1 MDESTLLT
9 ITGDSIGAE
18 DSQEYTSFFVTLDPA
33 KLSLLTLE
41 STTSLF
47 CSYGAIPR
55 MASFYTLTLKNWSPK
70 YSELFVSVGSKSID
84 IDFFLR
90 NQIVEL
96 LNDSDRATMPM
107 DDDSGDDDTP
117 LGAVLDFT
125 STIKLQPSKNV
136 DESGPWPR
144 LAILTNRGQLVCWNL
159 WAKTDASSNKPA
171 DLSKATSKPTNA
183 KVQQSLSTSTM
194 ATSSSVP
201 TFGAPPGAGVPNP
214 FGLTTSSIF
223 AQNSTFKTESDT
235 TTSSIFGK
243 SSNPFGQSPF
253 MNSSKPEATTDTKQ
267 KSSFGFSSFTS
278 ALPKSD
284 ASTTS
289 KLAAAPAAAPF
300 GSTSFGSSFG
310 KSAFGVNNFKMGGES
325 AAASA
330 TPTTSTTTNTSTLK
344 AFSGTSGGF
353 AAFSSTGSNNTSSP
367 FGQFSKGTNSTGGL
381 FDNIGKQ
388 NSTTSSPF
396 SQLSSDRVGGLFSG
410 STNTPSGL
418 TNSESD
424 QKSPFANLSSSTA
437 TTPNAFTTN
446 NSNLFGSATSKVL
459 DAEKKESSPFGK
471 SGFNRIMNT
480 DTPVFTNNTKPTLSF
495 ETKQKI
501 EELESDYEEEELE
514 AESEKESDEESNFSD
529 DFDDAESFVDLA
541 DQTNSIN
548 ESKRPSQSAP
558 ESAAKPAFESSK
570 PAANPA
576 FESSKPTINL
586 VFEPSKPA
594 IKPGFLTASQLANTR
609 AEGLNP
615 EVIRA
620 TNRLQKAPLPLDEQ
634 MDEYDFGFELN
645 SNITAEEAVKNLLA
659 RSSVNFEGAGKLY
672 SDFIIGRAKYYDET
686 IEDIDKMV
694 ADWEEKRLKEKDLE
708 FKEAE
713 EVRQKERQKRLKLFL
728 QKKEK
733 RDIALNEVKKGMKK
747 ISETLNKEV
756 ERRRAEVAE
765 LSEQRA
771 IENEIDAKLREE
783 EENFNV
789 ALKLMTDQ
797 MKEMSH
803 LAEEQERLMTE
814 EAKKEAER
822 LKTLREKTVSDNLKD
837 ENDKQEEGH
846 ASNVSDSFVKIAKTE
861 AEHENGSSK
870 PLTESN
876 ALEPDSTGEEEE
888 SEQLQIGSED
898 TNSTDEKEILDE
910 EQGKS
915 EEQAVPSPES
925 LNEPSGHEESKEE
938 TLCAKSSAQVDHN
951 ADKLNSESA
960 TEAIDN
966 STRHT
971 ADELTEAFA
980 EEQDHTSNDLGHIS
994 SYAGEAGAAFDR
1006 AQEKTTSSENFTK
1019 DDNDKTSTNSSEE
1032 KSNVDSEEGQHS
1044 LTEAGEDKEATTIL
1058 NSSGNQENNEGHIGY
1073 GSSDNDTEQQMPK
1086 NVDNDE
1092 QFELVDKDGT
1102 TTKLPQTDDSG
1113 DVIGQTNDDNKNAPA
1128 VKDTALPSEAQNKKK
1143 SSKLTSMYAEK
1154 NEQVS
1159 ATELS
1164 SKMPTSLI
1172 PDPNISLKMSTHTEL
1187 TSSNI
1192 STIPTLENSQTYTDY
1207 VYIESSIDAH
1217 ADIKK
1222 TITANANIVSDSV
1235 LAIPHYTT
1243 VSTEIE
1249 KMEMSKIS
1257 NFEDDEVYFSKH
1269 YVPMNLPLLHARG
1282 KVTYPD
1288 SFELL
1293 PPLGK
1298 EMKRL
1303 IYDVF
1308 IDFDVL
1314 HKNIIA
1320 MNEYISDQSNSTLI
1334 FHTLEKSSGFSSFW
1348 RFFEAETVLQGLE
1361 KQAKVY
1367 SDLAK
1372 HYDGLDTDSSTLKKD
1387 LFTNFRKLSEYQDS
1401 LNKLTKKDLEFKRS
1415 YMNSN
1420 RPLSFENI
1428 KTRRNL
1434 REKVKVLQ
1442 DIDRTVQS
1450 EVLILKSQIYPE
1462 QIVKHDR
1469 SINSIISSLQSNLY
1483 SHADTIT
1490 SLSDRM
1496 KELKVIEEE
1505 PKRISFKEEEVRN
1518 GRISDITNEPTI
1530 RISGM
1535 FTRISAQRSLADILK
1550 KKANNNRYFSL

>member
-1 MDESTLLT
+1 
-9 ITGDSIGAE
+9 
-18 DSQEYTSFFVTLDPA
+18 
-33 KLSLLTLE
+33 
-41 STTSLF
+41 
-47 CSYGAIPR
+47 
-55 MASFYTLTLKNWSPK
+55 MASFYTLILKDWSPK
-70 YSELFVSVGSKSID
+70 YPELFVSVGSKSID

-90 NQIVEL
+90 NQTVEL

-125 STIKLQPSKNV
+125 STVKVQPSKNV

-183 KVQQSLSTSTM
+183 KVQQSLSTSTK

-201 TFGAPPGAGVPNP
+201 TFEAPPGAGVSNP
-214 FGLTTSSIF
+214 FGSTTSSIF
-223 AQNSTFKTESDT
+223 AQNSTFKTESNT

-243 SSNPFGQSPF
+243 NSNPFGQSPF
-253 MNSSKPEATTDTKQ
+253 MNSKKPEATTDTKQ
-267 KSSFGFSSFTS
+267 TSSFGFSSFAS

-284 ASTTS
+284 ASATS
-289 KLAAAPAAAPF
+289 KSAAAPAAAPF

-310 KSAFGVNNFKMGGES
+310 KSAFGVNNFKMGGEPTP
-325 AAASA
+325 ASA
-330 TPTTSTTTNTSTLK
+330 TLTTSTTTNTSTSK
-344 AFSGTSGGF
+344 AFSGKSGGF

-367 FGQFSKGTNSTGGL
+367 FGQFSKGTNSTVGL
-381 FDNIGKQ
+381 FDNIGKKDA
-388 NSTTSSPF
+388 TTSSPF

-418 TNSESD
+418 FGTKSESE
-424 QKSPFANLSSSTA
+424 QKSPFANLSSST
-437 TTPNAFTTN
+437 TSTPNAFTTN
-446 NSNLFGSATSKVL
+446 NSNLFRSATSKVL

-471 SGFNRIMNT
+471 LGFNSTLNT
-480 DTPVFTNNTKPTLSF
+480 HTPAFTNNTKPTLSF

-514 AESEKESDEESNFSD
+514 AESEKESEEESGISD

-548 ESKRPSQSAP
+548 ESKIPSESASESALEHVP
-558 ESAAKPAFESSK
+558 EISTPAIKPAFELSKPAAKPAFESYKPAAKPAFESSK
-570 PAANPA
+570 PAVKPA
-576 FESSKPTINL
+576 FESSNPAAKP
-586 VFEPSKPA
+586 VFEPFKPA
-594 IKPGFLTASQLANTR
+594 IKSEFLTSPQLANAR
-609 AEGLNP
+609 AERLNT

-634 MDEYDFGFELN
+634 MDEYEFDFELN
-645 SNITAEEAVKNLLA
+645 SNITAEKAIKNLLA
-659 RSSVNFEGAGKLY
+659 RSNVNFEGADKSY

-686 IEDIDKMV
+686 VEDIDKMV
-694 ADWEEKRLKEKDLE
+694 ADWEEKRFKEKDSE

-713 EVRQKERQKRLKLFL
+713 ELRQKERQKRLQLFL
-728 QKKEK
+728 QKREK
-733 RDIALNEVKKGMKK
+733 RDVALNEVKEGMKK
-747 ISETLNKEV
+747 ISQTLSKEV
-756 ERRRAEVAE
+756 ERRRAEVAK

-783 EENFNV
+783 EENYDK
-789 ALKLMTDQ
+789 ALKLMTAQ

-814 EAKKEAER
+814 DANNEAER
-822 LKTLREKTVSDNLKD
+822 LKALQEKTVTDNLKEEKD
-837 ENDKQEEGH
+837 EQEEGQ
-846 ASNVSDSFVKIAKTE
+846 ASKASDSFVNIIKTE

-876 ALEPDSTGEEEE
+876 ALEPESTGEEEV
-888 SEQLQIGSED
+888 EQLDISSKD

-910 EQGKS
+910 EQEKS
-915 EEQAVPSPES
+915 DERAVPLPES
-925 LNEPSGHEESKEE
+925 LSEPSGHGESTKE
-938 TLCAKSSAQVDHN
+938 TLCAQSSAQVDHN
-951 ADKLNSESA
+951 AKNANKLTNESA
-960 TEAIDN
+960 NEVIDN
-966 STRHT
+966 SSKHT
-971 ADELTEAFA
+971 ADELTEALA
-980 EEQDHTSNDLGHIS
+980 EKQDHASTDLEHIS
-994 SYAGEAGAAFDR
+994 SYAGEAGAAFDI
-1006 AQEKTTSSENFTK
+1006 AQKQTTSNENFTK
-1019 DDNDKTSTNSSEE
+1019 DDNDKSSTSSSEE
-1032 KSNVDSEEGQHS
+1032 ESSVDSEEGQHF
-1044 LTEAGEDKEATTIL
+1044 LPEGGQDKEANPNL
-1058 NSSGNQENNEGHIGY
+1058 NSPSNQEKNEGHIGY
-1073 GSSDNDTEQQMPK
+1073 GSSENDIEQQMPK

-1102 TTKLPQTDDSG
+1102 TTKLPQTDDSN
-1113 DVIGQTNDDNKNAPA
+1113 DVIGQTNDDNKNASS
-1128 VKDTALPSEAQNKKK
+1128 VKDIALASEAQNKKK
-1143 SSKLTSMYAEK
+1143 PSKLTSMYAEK
-1154 NEQVS
+1154 HEQVS
-1159 ATELS
+1159 DTEPS
-1164 SKMPTSLI
+1164 SKMATSLT
-1172 PDPNISLKMSTHTEL
+1172 PDPNVTLEKSTHTEL
-1187 TSSNI
+1187 SSSNV

-1217 ADIKK
+1217 ADIEK
-1222 TITANANIVSDSV
+1222 TITTNANIVPDSV
-1235 LAIPHYTT
+1235 LAIPQYTT

-1288 SFELL
+1288 SLELL

-1303 IYDVF
+1303 VYDVF

-1372 HYDGLDTDSSTLKKD
+1372 HYDGLDIDSSTLKKEI
-1387 LFTNFRKLSEYQDS
+1387 FTNFRKLSEYQDS

-1415 YMNSN
+1415 YTNSN
-1420 RPLSFENI
+1420 RPLSFENV

-1469 SINSIISSLQSNLY
+1469 SINSVISSLQSNLY

-1496 KELKVIEEE
+1496 KELKAVEEE
-1505 PKRISFKEEEVRN
+1505 PKRLSFEDEEVGN
-1518 GRISDITNEPTI
+1518 VGISDITNEPITK
-1530 RISGM
+1530 ISVM

-1550 KKANNNRYFSL
+1550 KKANTNRYISL